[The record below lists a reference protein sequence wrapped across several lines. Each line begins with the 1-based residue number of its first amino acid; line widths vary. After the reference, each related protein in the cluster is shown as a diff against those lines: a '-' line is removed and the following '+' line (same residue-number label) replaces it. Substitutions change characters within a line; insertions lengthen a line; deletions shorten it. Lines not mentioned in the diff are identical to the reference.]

1 MPKQNSF
8 CCVDNLSVLI
18 PYRDLEELIQF
29 ANNFDQVID
38 RISRIDRRLDG
49 LQGVQSD
56 IIEKVG
62 ELEKIL

>member
-18 PYRDLEELIQF
+18 PYRDLEKLIQI
-29 ANNFDQVID
+29 ANNYDQVLD
-38 RISRIDRRLDG
+38 RIGQIDRRLDG
-49 LQGVQSD
+49 LQGIQSE

-62 ELEKIL
+62 ELQEII